1 MPSLHATLNTG
12 AQIPLIGLGCWMLK
26 KVDADNPETYQMVRD
41 ALDVGYRHLDT
52 VCPHHSQCRGLQLM
66 DLWQ

>member
-12 AQIPLIGLGCWMLK
+12 AQIPLVGLGCWMLK

-52 VCPHHSQCRGLQLM
+52 VWADRSSRR
-66 DLWQ
+66 

>member
-1 MPSLHATLNTG
+1 MPSLHAKLNTG

-52 VCPHHSQCRGLQLM
+52 VCVHRSR
-66 DLWQ
+66 